1 MSFFVVGMGLALAV
15 LFVGAS
21 FAAAVDPL
29 APLLTLALAYA
40 GGRTLL
46 RAPGGRRM
54 LRYGIGLIALVTIP
68 LGLLTHGSI
77 TDLGPY
83 PAEPVADTLSDR
95 TVTASVSHRG
105 GTLIAY
111 ATTDAS
117 APVLAFTRADRVR
130 WASAL
135 PTDRGVT
142 GLRDLTVSP
151 LLWRYRVDF
160 YAEGWDAPGWLYV
173 WRWGGVQE
181 MHLLRRSS

>member
-1 MSFFVVGMGLALAV
+1 MPFFVIGMGVALVA
-15 LFVGAS
+15 LLVGAS

-40 GGRTLL
+40 GGRTML

-54 LRYGIGLIALVTIP
+54 LRYSIGFIALVTVP
-68 LGLLTHGSI
+68 LGLLTHGSV

-83 PAEPVADTLSDR
+83 RAEPVADTLSGR
-95 TVTASVSHRG
+95 SVTASASHRTG
-105 GTLIAY
+105 RLVAY
-111 ATTDAS
+111 AATDAS
-117 APVLAFTRADRVR
+117 PPVLAFEREGRMQ

-135 PTDRGVT
+135 PTGRGLT
-142 GLRDLTVSP
+142 GLGDLTVSP

-160 YAEGWDAPGWLYV
+160 YAEGWEAPGWLYV

-181 MHLLRRSS
+181 VHLLRPAS